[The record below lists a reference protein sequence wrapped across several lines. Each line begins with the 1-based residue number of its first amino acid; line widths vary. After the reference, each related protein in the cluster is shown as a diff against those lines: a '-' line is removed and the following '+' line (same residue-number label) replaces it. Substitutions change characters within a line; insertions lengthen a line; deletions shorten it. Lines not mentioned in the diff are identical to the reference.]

1 MGKKKEISNPL
12 EAQKERVI
20 PFRSRRRSLLATKVS
35 YNSGVDWEYHSIH
48 LEIKG
53 EPVVISANEGIP
65 SKPTTWRRIG
75 VGRIPYAGIVVGHIT
90 LQTNEDLQEIKAN
103 PELLNILLDKLDWDK
118 YPILRD

>member
-1 MGKKKEISNPL
+1 MPKKKEVNIPV

-48 LEIKG
+48 MEIKG
-53 EPVVISANEGIP
+53 EIPVISANEGIP

-75 VGRIPYAGIVVGHIT
+75 VARIPYAGITVGHIT
-90 LQTNEDLQEIKAN
+90 LHTNEDLEEIKAN
-103 PELLNILLDKLDWDK
+103 PELLNILLDSLDWDM